1 MGQVS
6 NQRKK
11 NRTHILCKVSI
22 VDKFCVAQTKDSHTV
37 LIINSSIILL
47 CLELTSFKKNNN
59 IRLIND
65 QCVRTS
71 KELAVQFSS
80 LKLVIV
86 L

>member
-22 VDKFCVAQTKDSHTV
+22 VDKFCVAQTKDYLTV
-37 LIINSSIILL
+37 LINSSIILL
-47 CLELTSFKKNNN
+47 CLELTSFKTN

>member
-47 CLELTSFKKNNN
+47 CLELTSFKKKTN

>member
-47 CLELTSFKKNNN
+47 YLELTSFKKNNN

>member
-22 VDKFCVAQTKDSHTV
+22 VDKFCVAQTKDYLTV

-47 CLELTSFKKNNN
+47 CLELTSFKKNKHQVN
-59 IRLIND
+59 
-65 QCVRTS
+65 
-71 KELAVQFSS
+71 K
-80 LKLVIV
+80 
-86 L
+86 